1 MADSNWESK
10 PESGP
15 IPITPEHALVWHIY
29 ESVLVYALVC
39 GLGIYTL
46 IESWDQ
52 KLWVLCSVIPV
63 LIFCLWADVR
73 KRQKLRA
80 AILARLS
87 ASLVSGDAK
96 SQLCKTALGVLG
108 YDAYVP
114 YSSSAPAG
122 ELPGSG
128 HLPS

>member
-1 MADSNWESK
+1 MREAMADSNWEFK

-39 GLGIYTL
+39 GLGIYRL

-63 LIFCLWADVR
+63 LIFCLLGRSSETR
-73 KRQKLRA
+73 KAGSSDSRPAQQFPRLRG
-80 AILARLS
+80 R
-87 ASLVSGDAK
+87 
-96 SQLCKTALGVLG
+96 QLCKTALGVLG
-108 YDAYVP
+108 YDV
-114 YSSSAPAG
+114 
-122 ELPGSG
+122 
-128 HLPS
+128 HV